1 MSAAFLPLQTDQTSA
16 LRVVRM
22 HASEEELVA
31 KEVAEGLAETA
42 KRHGA
47 LGIEVKVEVR
57 ILVLEEPQAKPE
69 PEAEVQS

>member
-1 MSAAFLPLQTDQTSA
+1 MSAAFLPLQTDQFRA
-16 LRVVRM
+16 LRVVRLR
-22 HASEEELVA
+22 ANEEEQVA
-31 KEVAEGLAETA
+31 KEVAERLGETA

-57 ILVLEEPQAKPE
+57 ILVFQEPQAEPA